1 MTDNPNSPGEHGEQE
16 YRGLKIHAA
25 PSLHEACLAQ
35 VKALSLPAGA
45 KALDVGAGEGAFTQR
60 LLDAGLQVSAIE
72 LDQDRF
78 RLNVPCQ
85 NLDLNLDF
93 HDKWDEKFDLVV
105 AMEILEH
112 LRDPRHFI
120 RNCLQLLQPN
130 GFLLISSPNT
140 ESWLSRIR
148 FLRDGNFLWF
158 EEIDYERYGHITP
171 IFSWQVRQICTEL
184 GAELVQ
190 VTNTDDEFLRKRL
203 GESVKDLLTNKA
215 FYLRA
220 LYPLMKGR
228 KDGEISIYLIKR
240 GASNDVAGRPG
251 HNASPR

>member
-1 MTDNPNSPGEHGEQE
+1 MSENSNSPGDVGEQE

-25 PSLHEACLAQ
+25 PSLHEACMAQ
-35 VKALSLPAGA
+35 VKALGLPAGA

-72 LDQDRF
+72 LDRDRF
-78 RLNVPCQ
+78 RLDVPCQ
-85 NLDLNLDF
+85 NLNLNLDF
-93 HDKWDEKFDLVV
+93 HDKWDEKFALIV

-112 LRDPRHFI
+112 LYDPRHFI
-120 RNCLQLLQPN
+120 RNCLQLLEPN

-158 EEIDYERYGHITP
+158 EESDYKLYGHVTP
-171 IFSWQVRQICTEL
+171 IFSWQIRQICDEF

-203 GESVKDLLTNKA
+203 GQSVKDILTNKA

-228 KDGEISIYLIKR
+228 KDGEISIYLIR
-240 GASNDVAGRPG
+240 QAASNDAGGTRD
-251 HNASPR
+251 HNASLR